1 MQRHAQRAAAR
12 GDDVLRGRAGG
23 VEHCVAAGL
32 ENSGLRRGDFFDGA
46 AEVLHVVEADVR
58 EHGGFG
64 RGDDVRGVELAAH
77 ADLAYDDVA
86 AAAQEPEHGDGRDE
100 LKLTRMVG
108 HGVGLRAHLLGEGA
122 ERAVRDL
129 LAVDLDP
136 FVKAHDVGRGV
147 KPRAQPR
154 LVQDGGEHGAG
165 GALAVRAGDVNEL
178 QLPLGVSEPVEQ
190 GADACEP
197 RLCPAPIGRVDIGE
211 GFVDVHARS
220 LPVTATGGHRRT
232 AENTP
237 LRPSIQTI
245 RISAAPVTANCTLR
259 EASWARKNAC
269 LLAPP

>member
-1 MQRHAQRAAAR
+1 
-12 GDDVLRGRAGG
+12 
-23 VEHCVAAGL
+23 
-32 ENSGLRRGDFFDGA
+32 
-46 AEVLHVVEADVR
+46 
-58 EHGGFG
+58 
-64 RGDDVRGVELAAH
+64 
-77 ADLAYDDVA
+77 
-86 AAAQEPEHGDGRDE
+86 
-100 LKLTRMVG
+100 MVG

-122 ERAVRDL
+122 ERVVRDL

-178 QLPLGVSEPVEQ
+178 QLPLRVSEPVEQ

-197 RLCPAPIGRVDIGE
+197 RLRPAPVGRVDIGE